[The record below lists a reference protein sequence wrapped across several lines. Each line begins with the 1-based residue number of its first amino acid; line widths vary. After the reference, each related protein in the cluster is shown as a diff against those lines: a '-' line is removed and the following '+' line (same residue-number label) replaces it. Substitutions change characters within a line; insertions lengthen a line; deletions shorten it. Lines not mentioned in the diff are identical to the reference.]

1 MAREGVGCKSHDGR
15 PASATELLAAPPG
28 DGSAVLLHPEHP
40 CAPTASTQ
48 ASVEASREKRVVAR
62 AEERVEARRE
72 CVMALLVYPRIVGSW
87 KVLVVDDDPDI
98 RRIAALS
105 LERIGKFQVT
115 VAASGEE
122 AIAAV
127 RQDMPDLVL
136 LDVSMPGTDGPTT
149 LQLLRAV
156 PGTERLPVIFFTATS
171 NDAEVQR
178 LVSLGAIGVLPKPF
192 DVADLPRRVRAIAA
206 ESGLH

>member
-1 MAREGVGCKSHDGR
+1 MAREGVGCESHDGR
-15 PASATELLAAPPG
+15 LALPVAEAELPAAPLG
-28 DGSAVLLHPEHP
+28 EGSAVLLHPEHP
-40 CAPTASTQ
+40 WAPTAST
-48 ASVEASREKRVVAR
+48 ERRVVAR

-72 CVMALLVYPRIVGSW
+72 CVMAPLVYPRIVGSW

-122 AIAAV
+122 ALELV
-127 RQDMPDLVL
+127 RKDMPDLVL

-149 LQLLRAV
+149 LQLLRAI
-156 PGTERLPVIFFTATS
+156 PGAERLPVIFFTATS

-192 DVADLPRRVRAIAA
+192 DVADLPRRVRSIAA

>member
-1 MAREGVGCKSHDGR
+1 M
-15 PASATELLAAPPG
+15 T
-28 DGSAVLLHPEHP
+28 
-40 CAPTASTQ
+40 
-48 ASVEASREKRVVAR
+48 
-62 AEERVEARRE
+62 
-72 CVMALLVYPRIVGSW
+72 LLVYPRSVGSW

-105 LERIGKFQVT
+105 LERIGKFRVT
-115 VAASGEE
+115 VAASGER
-122 AIAAV
+122 AIEEV
-127 RQDMPDLVL
+127 RKDMPDLVL

-149 LQLLRAV
+149 LQLLRAL
-156 PGTERLPVIFFTATS
+156 PGAERLPVIFFTASS

-192 DVADLPRRVRAIAA
+192 DVADLPRRVRSIAA